1 MELHSAFSRSAATGV
16 TPREQVAGYTWAT
29 AEEVKSMS
37 IFNDIAIFV
46 DMAHYIIS
54 LDALGYLGL

>member
-1 MELHSAFSRSAATGV
+1 MIGV
-16 TPREQVAGYTWAT
+16 IPRAQVAGYTWAT

>member
-1 MELHSAFSRSAATGV
+1 MNAL
-16 TPREQVAGYTWAT
+16 
-29 AEEVKSMS
+29 
-37 IFNDIAIFV
+37 FNDIAIFV